1 MNTILSSLNLST
13 LHYYVV
19 LLLFIVGTVTT
30 IVSIIKNTREPNK
43 KLKRAILERDFLALV
58 IFIYFISLSISNI
71 IYNEQIKINLAGYL
85 PLSMCVV
92 LFLSCSSSEDNETVS
107 ANTEIADESIVGLE
121 QSQQLT
127 AAVIQDFADKI
138 SQL

>member
-19 LLLFIVGTVTT
+19 LLLFFVGTVTT
-30 IVSIIKNTREPNK
+30 IVSIIKNTHETNK

-71 IYNEQIKINLAGYL
+71 IYKE
-85 PLSMCVV
+85 
-92 LFLSCSSSEDNETVS
+92 
-107 ANTEIADESIVGLE
+107 
-121 QSQQLT
+121 
-127 AAVIQDFADKI
+127 
-138 SQL
+138 